1 MTKIEI
7 NKLIDRFLNGDMS
20 DHDFQT
26 LESEL
31 ISPESEE
38 IIEEMIE
45 TDTYTSPN
53 FNLNP
58 DISKSYNEVSEK
70 LGFSKARR
78 SLRNRLIK
86 YAAIFVGLLGI
97 VYFYQMFYLNDS
109 NSLPLSNEN
118 DITLQLENGNIEI
131 ITESGD
137 KKVID
142 KNGEIVGTQSGD
154 KLTYKIDE
162 GLEKLSY
169 NTLKVPNGKTFELEL
184 SDGTHIHLNAGSS
197 LKYPINFIKGQDRR
211 IFLEGEAYFD
221 VAKDPNH
228 PFIVSAGALDIRVLG
243 TEFNVS
249 SYTGVEDVNTVL
261 VEGSVAIYKDG
272 DTYNEKSS
280 THLTPG
286 HIATWSNVDKNISI
300 DEVDTSEYTSWID
313 GKMIFK
319 RRTFKEIIQVLE
331 RHFDIEIVNNY
342 DSLNSQRFLASFDT
356 ENIEQILEYFK
367 KTNNFNYE
375 IVNNKIIINQP

>member
-53 FNLNP
+53 INLDH
-58 DISKSYNEVSEK
+58 DISKSYNEVSQK
-70 LGFSKARR
+70 LGFSKTRK
-78 SLRNRLIK
+78 SIRNKRIK
-86 YAAIFVGLLGI
+86 YAALFVGLLGI
-97 VYFYQMFYLNDS
+97 AYFYQMFYLNDS

-154 KLTYKIDE
+154 KLTYQIDE

-184 SDGTHIHLNAGSS
+184 SDGTHIHLNAGTS
-197 LKYPINFIKGQDRR
+197 LKYPINFIKGEDRR

-356 ENIEQILEYFK
+356 ETIEQILEYFK

-375 IVNNKIIINQP
+375 IANNKIIINQP